1 MKRVFLTAVSMM
13 ILSSTVLYATNG
25 KKPVAKKKAK
35 TEYCKKENCPVTPNC
50 PKTSCSAKT
59 ACMMGH

>member
-1 MKRVFLTAVSMM
+1 MKRVFFTAVSLM

-35 TEYCKKENCPVTPNC
+35 TECCKKQNSCNTSSC
-50 PKTSCSAKT
+50 PKSSCPKT
-59 ACMMGH
+59 ACMMGN